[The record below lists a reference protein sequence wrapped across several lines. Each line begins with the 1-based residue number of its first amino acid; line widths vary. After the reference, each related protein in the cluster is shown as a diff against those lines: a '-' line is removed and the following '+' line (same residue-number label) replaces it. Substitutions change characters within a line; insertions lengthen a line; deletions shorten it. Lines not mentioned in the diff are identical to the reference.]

1 MERKFSLL
9 EAKFKLEALCAYQ
22 ERCEF
27 ELRKKMQSWR
37 IPYDE
42 QDRLIADL
50 IVNNF
55 LSEERFA
62 EAFISGKIRIKRWG
76 KIKIRQELKQRHISD
91 YSINKGFKEIS
102 EEEYWE
108 NLLHLTKKK
117 WTSLSKERESYQKKA
132 KVYRFL
138 QSKGYET
145 DLIKM
150 AVEEVVSVDEK

>member
-1 MERKFSLL
+1 MERKFSLI

-27 ELRKKMQSWR
+27 ELRKKMQTWK
-37 IPYDE
+37 IPFDE

-50 IVNNF
+50 ISNNF

-76 KIKIRQELKQRHISD
+76 KIKIRQELKQRQISD
-91 YSINKGFKEIS
+91 YSINKGFKEIT
-102 EEEYWE
+102 EEEYWK
-108 NLLHLTKKK
+108 NILHLAEKK
-117 WTSLSKERESYQKKA
+117 WTSLDRERDSYKKKT

-150 AVEEVVSVDEK
+150 AVEEIA